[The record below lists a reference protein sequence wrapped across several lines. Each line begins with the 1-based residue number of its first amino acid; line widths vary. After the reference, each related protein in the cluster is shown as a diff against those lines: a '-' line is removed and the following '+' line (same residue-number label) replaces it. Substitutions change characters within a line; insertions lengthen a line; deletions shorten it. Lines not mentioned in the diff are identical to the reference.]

1 MNMLTLLRGF
11 TIKSRMLGAIA
22 MVLGMFA
29 IIGATGL
36 LGGLRL
42 QSLNDEMVGHSIG
55 ELRHVSGIRLHLAQV
70 RLHEK
75 QMVIDYEDGV
85 AVLKHR
91 EAWQKS
97 IAQTTTAIQALLEGE
112 EDDDNPIA
120 RQGLEQLKAYAKA
133 SEPVLNQIQNGA
145 YDNARVVDKMLARAK
160 EQIQLLENGV
170 NQIDNI
176 VEGESQA
183 AQADFKAAM
192 KLTMWVFVGVLVIIV
207 GVVVPLTL
215 LNSRSITS
223 PIGYARTVAQAIAA
237 GDLTKP
243 IRLEGQDEAS
253 DLLRALNQM
262 QDWLRGVV
270 SDVRLS
276 SANIEVASREV
287 ASGNTDLSQ
296 RTEQTASSLQETASS
311 MDQLTTNVS
320 QSAEAARQANQLA
333 NSAAQVAQRG
343 GTVVSQVVHTMEEI
357 NTSSRRIN
365 DIIGTIDGIAFQTNI
380 LALNAAVEAAR
391 AGEQGRGFAV
401 VASEVRSL
409 AQRSAGA
416 AREIKQLIGASVEKV
431 ESGTRQVA
439 DAGSTMTEIVA
450 SVQRVA
456 DIIAEVMNAANEQSQ
471 GIGQVNGAV
480 TQLDQMTQQNAALVE
495 QSAAAAESLKEQASR
510 LAALV
515 ANFNVEASAA

>member
-1 MNMLTLLRGF
+1 MNMFQLLRQF
-11 TIKSRMLGAIA
+11 TIKARMLGAIA

-29 IIGATGL
+29 MIGATGL

-55 ELRHVSGIRLHLAQV
+55 ELRHVAEIRQHLAHV

-91 EAWQKS
+91 EAWQKA
-97 IAQTTTAIQALLEGE
+97 IEQTGVAIKALLEGE

-120 RQGLEQLKAYAKA
+120 RQGLEQLAAYAKA
-133 SEPVLNQIQNGA
+133 SGPVLNQIQDGA

-160 EQIQLLENGV
+160 EQIHLLEKGV
-170 NQIDNI
+170 DQIDKI
-176 VEGESQA
+176 VEGESLS
-183 AQADFKAAM
+183 AQADFKGAM
-192 KLTMWVFVGVLVIIV
+192 KLTMWVFLAVLATIV
-207 GVVVPLTL
+207 LVVVPLTL

-243 IRLEGQDEAS
+243 IRIEGQDEAS

-276 SANIEVASREV
+276 STSIEVASREV
-287 ASGNTDLSQ
+287 ASGNTDLSH

-311 MDQLTTNVS
+311 MDQLTSNVS

-333 NSAAQVAQRG
+333 SSAAQVAQRG

-416 AREIKQLIGASVEKV
+416 AREIKALIGASVEKV

-456 DIIAEVMNAANEQSQ
+456 DIIGEVMTAANEQSQ

-495 QSAAAAESLKEQASR
+495 QSAAAAESLKEQAGR

-515 ANFNVEASAA
+515 ANFNVEPATA